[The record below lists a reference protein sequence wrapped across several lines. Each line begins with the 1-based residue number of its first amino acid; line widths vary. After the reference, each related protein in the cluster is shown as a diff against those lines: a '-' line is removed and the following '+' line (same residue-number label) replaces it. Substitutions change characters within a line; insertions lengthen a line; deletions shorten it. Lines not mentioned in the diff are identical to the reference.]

1 MDKVIITAALTGAV
15 TPKEKNASIPLTP
28 EEIAEDAYKCWKAG
42 AAIVH
47 LHMRNDEGIGCMDE
61 KKFEETI
68 KLIRAKKDCD
78 VIINCTSSGD
88 NTGTATYEDRMRHH
102 KELDGIE
109 MGSYDAGTF
118 NWMPGG
124 VFMNPPQFL
133 EELGDVYMQR
143 GIKPEVEIFDAG
155 MLGIANYFAGKGHL
169 STPIHYQFCLGVLG
183 GMPATVENLVYLV
196 NHIPEGST
204 WSAFGVGKQHL
215 PIMYA
220 ALALGGNIR
229 VGLEDNVYFSKG
241 VPGNERW
248 SGRACSKSSRNIW
261 KTGSNTGRGK
271 RDPWYPATCKIRK
284 IAENSLP

>member
-28 EEIAEDAYKCWKAG
+28 EEIAEDAYKCWKVG

-241 VPGNERW
+241 VPATNVGLVEC
-248 SGRACSKSSRNIW
+248 AVKAVE
-261 KTGSNTGRGK
+261 TFGK
-271 RDPWYPATCKIRK
+271 QVATPAEAREILGIPPLAR
-284 IAENSLP
+284 

>member
-118 NWMPGG
+118 NWMPGYS
-124 VFMNPPQFL
+124 P
-133 EELGDVYMQR
+133 R
-143 GIKPEVEIFDAG
+143 
-155 MLGIANYFAGKGHL
+155 
-169 STPIHYQFCLGVLG
+169 
-183 GMPATVENLVYLV
+183 
-196 NHIPEGST
+196 
-204 WSAFGVGKQHL
+204 
-215 PIMYA
+215 
-220 ALALGGNIR
+220 
-229 VGLEDNVYFSKG
+229 
-241 VPGNERW
+241 
-248 SGRACSKSSRNIW
+248 
-261 KTGSNTGRGK
+261 
-271 RDPWYPATCKIRK
+271 
-284 IAENSLP
+284 